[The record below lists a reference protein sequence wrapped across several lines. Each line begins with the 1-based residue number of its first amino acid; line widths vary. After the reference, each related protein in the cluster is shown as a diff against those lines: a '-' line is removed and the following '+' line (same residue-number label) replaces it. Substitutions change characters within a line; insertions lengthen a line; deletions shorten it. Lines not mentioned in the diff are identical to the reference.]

1 MELNRLEPL
10 DMARGMFRKILVAVD
25 GSEPSNRALKYAAE
39 LALRFGAELKVL
51 VVVPK
56 VMLPAFPNEGI
67 GTVPAALYS
76 EVDRYQERA
85 RAAYQKVLE
94 DSIRVVRETH
104 PEVRVEGVLREG
116 RPSSTIVE
124 MADKEG
130 VDLIVMGS
138 RGLGGIMGWVLGST
152 SRRVVDSC
160 TKPILVVK

>member
-1 MELNRLEPL
+1 MME
-10 DMARGMFRKILVAVD
+10 MFRRILVAVD

-39 LALRFGAELKVL
+39 FALRWGAELKVL
-51 VVVPK
+51 VVVPR
-56 VMLPAFPNEGI
+56 VMLPAFPDEGI
-67 GTVPAALYS
+67 GTAPAALYS

-85 RAAYQKVLE
+85 RAAYMKVLE
-94 DSIRVVRETH
+94 DALRAVREMH
-104 PEVRVEGVLREG
+104 PEVRVDGMLKEG

-124 MADKEG
+124 TADKED

-152 SRRVVDSC
+152 SRKVVDSC

>member
-1 MELNRLEPL
+1 
-10 DMARGMFRKILVAVD
+10 MFRRILVAVD

-39 LALRFGAELKVL
+39 FAVRWGAELKIL

-56 VMLPAFPNEGI
+56 VILPVFPNEGM
-67 GTVPAALYS
+67 GVALYS
-76 EVDRYQERA
+76 EVDKYQERA
-85 RAAYQKVLE
+85 RAAYERVLE
-94 DSIRVVRETH
+94 DSIRAVKETH
-104 PEVRVEGVLREG
+104 PDLRVDGVLKEG

-124 MADKEG
+124 TADKED